1 MVTAEILSTLEVT
14 LYKSEEDT
22 STTLTYNQNNAIN
35 TSGHQLPALPS
46 SRLSRVGTR
55 TESLNHHHTMT
66 SNILHTIE
74 EHEEDDDEFVDE
86 DIDRR
91 AEDINIAHEED
102 REVNGNSS
110 GVADMDNVGGVGIL
124 SRVRSAN
131 VNDVKGT
138 VLDLSF
144 PINTFV

>member
-1 MVTAEILSTLEVT
+1 MVCFV
-14 LYKSEEDT
+14 
-22 STTLTYNQNNAIN
+22 
-35 TSGHQLPALPS
+35 
-46 SRLSRVGTR
+46 
-55 TESLNHHHTMT
+55 
-66 SNILHTIE
+66 
-74 EHEEDDDEFVDE
+74 DDDDDD
-86 DIDRR
+86 DIIC
-91 AEDINIAHEED
+91 ENYSVTEQIVLLTEKHEED